1 MSRLTDRHP
10 LQVPCM
16 SRFIATSTVLVL
28 ALSACGRS
36 VEPVEEVRP
45 VRTQQVSRQGI
56 DNTATYS
63 GEVRARHEAALGFL
77 VSGRIQR
84 RLVEVGDHVAVGQP
98 LFQIDPTD
106 TALNANASRTQVE
119 SARVQYLKAK
129 QDYQRYAEL
138 GRSQFVSKSQ
148 VEQMR
153 LAMDT
158 AQEALRAAQANF
170 GVTANQASYTTLR
183 ATTSGVVTSV
193 SAEAGSVV
201 AAGQVVVKIAERGE
215 REIVISIP
223 EARVDE
229 LRNAD
234 GLAIELWASPGRRYS
249 GRLRE
254 LAPDTD
260 PITRTYLARISI
272 LDADR
277 NVGLGMTGKVRL
289 TLKDDA
295 HLRRLPLTALYDTD
309 GKPKVWVVDAT
320 TSRVQPREVSIDRAQ
335 QDSVLISHG
344 LRDGELVV
352 TAGANLLHAGQ
363 KVRPVDTSQ
372 MPGGRS

>member
-1 MSRLTDRHP
+1 MFRSLAITT
-10 LQVPCM
+10 
-16 SRFIATSTVLVL
+16 ALVL

-36 VEPVEEVRP
+36 SEPVEDVRP
-45 VRTQQVSRQGI
+45 VRTQHVSRHDI

-63 GEVRARHEAALGFL
+63 GEIRARHEASLGFL

-106 TALNANASRTQVE
+106 TTLNANASRSQVE
-119 SARVQYLKAK
+119 SARVQYLKASH
-129 QDYQRYAEL
+129 DYQRYVEL
-138 GRSQFVSKSQ
+138 GRSQFVSTSQ

-153 LAMDT
+153 LAMET
-158 AQEALRAAQANF
+158 ARESLRAAQANY

-193 SAEAGSVV
+193 AAEAGNVV
-201 AAGQVVVKIAERGE
+201 AAGQVVVRIAERGE

-229 LRNAD
+229 LRKARS
-234 GLAIELWASPGRRYS
+234 LSIELWAVPGRFYN

-260 PITRTYLARISI
+260 AVTRTYSARISI
-272 LDADR
+272 PDADDK
-277 NVGLGMTGKVRL
+277 VGLGMTGKLRL
-289 TLKDDA
+289 ALDGDA
-295 HLRRLPLTALYDTD
+295 RLRRLPLTALYDVD
-309 GKPKVWVVDAT
+309 GEPKVWVVDAS
-320 TSRVQPREVSIDRAQ
+320 TSRVQLRKVNVAQ
-335 QDSVLISHG
+335 AQRDSVLISRG
-344 LRDGELVV
+344 LRDGEVVV

-363 KVRPVDTSQ
+363 KVRSVDASQ
-372 MPGGRS
+372 MPGARS